1 MITELVNKDLIL
13 LNLRA
18 NTKDEVM
25 KELVH
30 TLHKDGRINSEE
42 EFLYDI
48 KAREATGNTGFDDG
62 IAIPHAKSKAV
73 IKPAVAIGIKPS
85 GIDWG
90 AEDGELSKIFFM
102 IASPDN
108 GANHHIEVLTE
119 LSTKIIEDGFLD
131 KLMAATTTGEAL
143 ELLVGK
149 QEAKVVPQPTPEPA
163 KPVAPKVSWK
173 ERLNKAKQHLLF
185 GTSHMLPFV
194 VAGGVLLAL
203 AVMATGKGA
212 VPDTGVLADISTIA
226 IKGLVLFPII
236 LGGFIGYSIADKPAL
251 APAFIASGIMAD
263 AGGGFLG
270 CIVAGFVAGYTV
282 LQLKRIPI
290 PSHLSALGVYFL
302 YPLAGT
308 LISAGIVMWGLGAAI
323 SSFMLGMNELLASLA
338 GSSKAV
344 LGAILGGMT
353 AFDMGGPINKVATLF
368 AQTQVDTQPWLMGG
382 VGIAICTPP
391 LGMALATFLFK
402 KKFSKEEQEAGKAAA
417 IMGSIGISEGAI
429 PFAANDPMRVLP
441 SIVIGG
447 MVGCIFGFTTD
458 VLLHAPWG
466 GLITAPVSSNIP
478 MYVAGILAG
487 SVTTAIIV
495 GFWKPVVV
503 EGDSVVTDAPVI
515 TAPVAGEG
523 EYDVLAVT
531 CCPSGVAHTFMAAK
545 ALEKAGA
552 LHNVKIKVET
562 QGSNGI
568 QNRLTAKD
576 VANAKYIIFA
586 NDVAIKEADRFTTL
600 KSVSVS
606 TKDAMRNAS
615 NLVQG

>member
-1 MITELVNKDLIL
+1 MSTM
-13 LNLRA
+13 
-18 NTKDEVM
+18 T
-25 KELVH
+25 
-30 TLHKDGRINSEE
+30 
-42 EFLYDI
+42 
-48 KAREATGNTGFDDG
+48 ATHNQ
-62 IAIPHAKSKAV
+62 S
-73 IKPAVAIGIKPS
+73 
-85 GIDWG
+85 DWKQT
-90 AEDGELSKIFFM
+90 LSKLK
-102 IASPDN
+102 
-108 GANHHIEVLTE
+108 G
-119 LSTKIIEDGFLD
+119 
-131 KLMAATTTGEAL
+131 
-143 ELLVGK
+143 
-149 QEAKVVPQPTPEPA
+149 
-163 KPVAPKVSWK
+163 
-173 ERLNKAKQHLLF
+173 HLLF

-212 VPDTGVLADISTIA
+212 VPDTGILADISTIA

-263 AGGGFLG
+263 LGGGFLG
-270 CIVAGFVAGYTV
+270 CIVAGFIAGGVV
-282 LQLKRIPI
+282 LQLKKLPI
-290 PSHLSALGVYFL
+290 PAHLSALGVYFI
-302 YPLAGT
+302 YPLVGT
-308 LISAGIVMWGLGAAI
+308 LVSAGIVMWGLGAAI
-323 SSFMLGMNELLASLA
+323 SSFMVGMNEFLASMA

-368 AQTQVDTQPWLMGG
+368 AQTQVNTQPWLMGG

-429 PFAANDPMRVLP
+429 PFAANDPVRVLP

-447 MVGCIFGFTTD
+447 MVGCVFGFLTD

-478 MYVAGILAG
+478 MYVVGIALG
-487 SVTTAIIV
+487 SLTTALIV
-495 GFWKPVVV
+495 GFWKPVV
-503 EGDSVVTDAPVI
+503 EEEAELATADPVQ
-515 TAPVAGEG
+515 TPTAAPVAGEG

-552 LHNVKIKVET
+552 AAGIKIKVET
-562 QGSNGI
+562 QGSNGLV
-568 QNRLTAKD
+568 NKLTAKD
-576 VANAKYIIFA
+576 VANAKFIILAHDIPVKESDRFA
-586 NDVAIKEADRFTTL
+586 NIRQVECSTKEAMKNALTL
-600 KSVSVS
+600 IK
-606 TKDAMRNAS
+606 
-615 NLVQG
+615 G